1 MDKLDS
7 DKRTTPKRPTMTVYI
22 GVDFHPYEQTVAYA
36 SDEDGE
42 IGYRRFLHGD
52 KASIKAFYRK
62 FGGEAVIGVE
72 ATGSLW
78 WFEKM
83 LSDSGQKLEIGDPRM
98 IRRAALSRH
107 KNDFRDAETI
117 LDLLM
122 RGVFPSIVPRC
133 EESRE
138 VLDLLHYRQTL
149 VQKRTSIANQ
159 VQAFA
164 RQKGMGKFRMPAL
177 RMRPKIESAAA
188 TDVETLLVRFRLQ
201 LFDQL
206 TEAIKAV
213 EERLAPLAEA
223 DERARLLMTH
233 PGVGLINA
241 LALVHTLGDIRR
253 FRRKEE
259 VVAFVGLDPLE
270 KSSGEKKRMGQIS
283 KHGSRLVR
291 HLLGQAAQVSR
302 DARIRKFYLE
312 VSRRRGR
319 PKAKV
324 AAARKLL
331 IHCYIMLRDGV
342 GYEEFQRRGEVGLY
356 EGSGEPGDST
366 AVSEC
371 LMVRPAIS

>member
-1 MDKLDS
+1 
-7 DKRTTPKRPTMTVYI
+7 MTVYI
-22 GVDFHPYEQTVAYA
+22 GVDFHPYEQSVAFA
-36 SDEDGE
+36 SDKDGE
-42 IGYRRFLHGD
+42 IGYRRFLHSD
-52 KASIKAFYRK
+52 KQSIKAFYRK
-62 FGGEAVIGVE
+62 FGEDAVIGVE
-72 ATGSLW
+72 ATGCLW

-83 LSDSGQKLEIGDPRM
+83 LTTSGQKLEIGDPRM

-122 RGVFPSIVPRC
+122 RGAFPSIVPRS

-159 VQAFA
+159 LQAFA
-164 RQKGMGKFRMPAL
+164 RQKGLAKFRMPAVKGRKKL
-177 RMRPKIESAAA
+177 VEAAV
-188 TDVETLLVRFRLQ
+188 TDVETLLVTSRLLLYDEITVQ
-201 LFDQL
+201 MKAL
-206 TEAIKAV
+206 EA
-213 EERLAPLAEA
+213 RLEKLAEE
-223 DERARLLMTH
+223 DERAKLLMTH
-233 PGVGLINA
+233 PGIGVNSA
-241 LALVHTLGDIRR
+241 LALVHTLGDVRR

-283 KHGSRLVR
+283 KHGSRLAR
-291 HLLGQAAQVSR
+291 HLLGQAAQASR
-302 DARIRKFYLE
+302 DHRIRTFYSQ

-331 IHCYIMLRDGV
+331 INCYVMLRDGI
-342 GYEEFQRRGEVGLY
+342 GYEEFQRRGEVGLCV
-356 EGSGEPGDST
+356 GSGEVKGN
-366 AVSEC
+366 
-371 LMVRPAIS
+371 L

>member
-1 MDKLDS
+1 
-7 DKRTTPKRPTMTVYI
+7 MTVYI
-22 GVDFHPYEQTVAYA
+22 GVDFHPYEQTVAFV

-42 IGYRRFLHGD
+42 ISYRRFLHGD
-52 KASIKAFYRK
+52 KQSIRAFYRK
-62 FGGEAVIGVE
+62 FGEDAVIGVE
-72 ATGSLW
+72 ATGCLW

-83 LSDSGQKLEIGDPRM
+83 LGESGQKLEIGDPRM

-107 KNDFRDAETI
+107 KSDLRDAETI
-117 LDLLM
+117 LDLLVN
-122 RGVFPSIVPRC
+122 GQFPSIVPRS

-159 VQAFA
+159 LQAFA
-164 RQKGMGKFRMPAL
+164 RGKGLAKFRMPAVKARRKL
-177 RMRPKIESAAA
+177 TGAPV
-188 TDVETLLVRFRLQ
+188 TDIETLLVNSRLD
-201 LFDQL
+201 LFDHL
-206 TEAIKAV
+206 TREMKAIQ
-213 EERLAPLAEA
+213 ERLTLLAEA

-233 PGVGLINA
+233 PGVGVINA
-241 LALVHTLGDIRR
+241 LALVHTLGDVRR

-283 KHGSRLVR
+283 KHGSRLAR
-291 HLLGQAAQVSR
+291 HLLGQAAQACR
-302 DARIRKFYLE
+302 DNRIRKFYLE

-331 IHCYIMLRDGV
+331 INCYIMLRDGIS
-342 GYEEFQRRGEVGLY
+342 YEEFQRRGEAGLC
-356 EGSGEPGDST
+356 EGSGELGRKT
-366 AVSEC
+366 AVSVS
-371 LMVRPAIS
+371 LMARPAISTKMS

>member
-1 MDKLDS
+1 
-7 DKRTTPKRPTMTVYI
+7 MTVYI

-42 IGYRRFLHGD
+42 IGYRRFLHSD
-52 KASIKAFYRK
+52 KQSIRAFYRK
-62 FGGEAVIGVE
+62 CGAEAVIGVE
-72 ATGSLW
+72 ATGCLW

-83 LSDSGQKLEIGDPRM
+83 LADGGHQLKIGDPRM

-122 RGVFPSIVPRC
+122 RGAFPSIVPRSA
-133 EESRE
+133 ESRE

-159 VQAFA
+159 LQAFA
-164 RQKGMGKFRMPAL
+164 RGKGLARFRMPAVKGRRKL
-177 RMRPKIESAAA
+177 VDAPVTEI
-188 TDVETLLVRFRLQ
+188 ETLLLRSRLV
-201 LFDQL
+201 LFDELTAQMKALESRLEQL
-206 TEAIKAV
+206 AA
-213 EERLAPLAEA
+213 A

-233 PGVGLINA
+233 PGIGVINA
-241 LALVHTLGDIRR
+241 LALVHTLGEVRR

-270 KSSGEKKRMGQIS
+270 KSSGQTKRIGQIS
-283 KHGSRLVR
+283 KHGSRLAR
-291 HLLGQAAQVSR
+291 HLLGQAAQACR
-302 DARIRKFYLE
+302 DHRIRKFYLE

-331 IHCYIMLRDGV
+331 INCYVMLRDGI
-342 GYEEFQRRGEVGLY
+342 GYEEFQRRGEVGLC
-356 EGSGEPGDST
+356 EGSGEVRAKAS
-366 AVSEC
+366 VSGG
-371 LMVRPAIS
+371 LRARPAISI

>member
-1 MDKLDS
+1 
-7 DKRTTPKRPTMTVYI
+7 MTVYI

-52 KASIKAFYRK
+52 KQSIKAFYRK
-62 FGGEAVIGVE
+62 FGQDAVIGVE
-72 ATGSLW
+72 ATGCLW
-78 WFEKM
+78 WFEK
-83 LSDSGQKLEIGDPRM
+83 LLFDNGIKLRIGDPRL

-122 RGVFPSIVPRC
+122 RGTFPSIVPRS

-159 VQAFA
+159 LQAFA
-164 RQKGMGKFRMPAL
+164 RGKGLARFRMPAVKGRRKL
-177 RMRPKIESAAA
+177 IDAPV
-188 TDVETLLVRFRLQ
+188 TDVETLLVNSRLRLYDEITVQ
-201 LFDQL
+201 MKTL
-206 TEAIKAV
+206 
-213 EERLAPLAEA
+213 EERLVQMAET
-223 DERARLLMTH
+223 DERAKLLMTH
-233 PGVGLINA
+233 PGIGVNNA
-241 LALVHTLGDIRR
+241 LALVHTLGDVRR

-283 KHGSRLVR
+283 KHGSRLAR
-291 HLLGQAAQVSR
+291 HLLGQAAQACR
-302 DARIRKFYLE
+302 DHRIRTFYSQ

-331 IHCYIMLRDGV
+331 INCYVMLRDRIS
-342 GYEEFQRRGEVGLY
+342 YEEFQRRGEVGLC
-356 EGSGEPGDST
+356 EGSGKVTRKLAQSLE
-366 AVSEC
+366 V
-371 LMVRPAIS
+371 

>member
-1 MDKLDS
+1 
-7 DKRTTPKRPTMTVYI
+7 MTVYI
-22 GVDFHPYEQTVAYA
+22 GVDFHPYEQSVAYA

-42 IGYRRFLHGD
+42 IGYRRFLHSD
-52 KASIKAFYRK
+52 KQSIKAFYRR
-62 FGGEAVIGVE
+62 FGNDAVIGVE
-72 ATGSLW
+72 ATGCLW

-83 LSDSGQKLEIGDPRM
+83 LCESGQKLMIGDPRM

-107 KNDFRDAETI
+107 KNDFRDSETI

-122 RGVFPSIVPRC
+122 RGDFPAIVPRC

-159 VQAFA
+159 LQAFA
-164 RQKGMGKFRMPAL
+164 RQKGLAKFRMPAVKGRRKL
-177 RMRPKIESAAA
+177 VEA
-188 TDVETLLVRFRLQ
+188 TVTNVETLLVNSRLEI
-201 LFDQL
+201 FDHL
-206 TEAIKAV
+206 TTAIKAV
-213 EERLAPLAEA
+213 EERLTALAE
-223 DERARLLMTH
+223 DDDRAKLLMTH
-233 PGVGLINA
+233 PGIGLINA
-241 LALVHTLGDIRR
+241 LALVHTLGDVRR

-291 HLLGQAAQVSR
+291 YLIGQAAQSCR
-302 DARIRKFYLE
+302 DHRIRKFYLE

-331 IHCYIMLRDGV
+331 INCYIMLRDGI
-342 GYEEFQRRGEVGLY
+342 GYEEFQRRGEVGLC
-356 EGSGEPGDST
+356 EGSGELGRKA
-366 AVSEC
+366 AVSGG
-371 LMVRPAIS
+371 LMARPAILAKQG

>member
-1 MDKLDS
+1 
-7 DKRTTPKRPTMTVYI
+7 MTVYI
-22 GVDFHPYEQTVAYA
+22 GVDFHPYEQSVAFA
-36 SDEDGE
+36 SDKDGE
-42 IGYRRFLHGD
+42 IGYRRFLHSD
-52 KASIKAFYRK
+52 KQSIKAFYRK
-62 FGGEAVIGVE
+62 FGEDAVIGVE
-72 ATGSLW
+72 ATGCLW

-83 LSDSGQKLEIGDPRM
+83 LTTSGQKLEIGDPRM

-122 RGVFPSIVPRC
+122 RGAFPSIVPRS

-159 VQAFA
+159 LQAFA
-164 RQKGMGKFRMPAL
+164 RQKGLAKFRMPAVKGRKKL
-177 RMRPKIESAAA
+177 VEAAV
-188 TDVETLLVRFRLQ
+188 TDVETLLVTSRLLLYDEITVQ
-201 LFDQL
+201 MKAL
-206 TEAIKAV
+206 EA
-213 EERLAPLAEA
+213 RLEKLAEE
-223 DERARLLMTH
+223 DERAKLLMTH
-233 PGVGLINA
+233 PGIGVNNA
-241 LALVHTLGDIRR
+241 LALVHTLGDVRR

-283 KHGSRLVR
+283 KHGSRLAR
-291 HLLGQAAQVSR
+291 HLLGQAAQASR
-302 DARIRKFYLE
+302 DHRIRTFYSQ

-331 IHCYIMLRDGV
+331 IHCYVMLRDGIN
-342 GYEEFQRRGEVGLY
+342 YEEFHRRGEVGLC
-356 EGSGEPGDST
+356 EGSGEVSGKPS
-366 AVSEC
+366 VSEG
-371 LMVRPAIS
+371 LMARPAIF